1 MDRIDVWIGD
11 KRKPELKET
20 TKGKVLEIQCLQQT
34 EAYDAWIG
42 GGKTG
47 TPPDRYLAVTVSFWG
62 EEFQLHAQKIY
73 DKAMAL
79 KEAKDPRP
87 HMHAIGKWGKSR
99 EYNSA
104 TCRKRSGVA
113 SAEYAG
119 WECNRSRCGTLT
131 QRRASSAPSSLLTF
145 LLQQKSLC

>member
-34 EAYDAWIG
+34 EAYDAWVSG
-42 GGKTG
+42 GRTG
-47 TPPDRYLAVTVSFWG
+47 DAPDRYLAMTVSFWG
-62 EEFQLHAQKIY
+62 DEFQAHAQKIY

-99 EYNSA
+99 EYNGKQYA
-104 TCRKRSGVA
+104 DFRAYEA
-113 SAEYAG
+113 SPLIFG
-119 WECNRSRCGTLT
+119 
-131 QRRASSAPSSLLTF
+131 P
-145 LLQQKSLC
+145 LQQRAGSNQG